1 MNVSPVTSSS
11 ITATSLAAV
20 TSTPTPEPAVSG
32 SSDSDSTRLSTMGE
46 LMGKLQD
53 LEASDPDKAKQVLS
67 KIASDLSAK
76 AEETGDD
83 RMKALASKFDD
94 AAKTGDLSGLQP
106 KAHGGGHH
114 HHRPPPA
121 GDASGANAAVS
132 DASKVASYASAQHDR
147 RAEIESIIS
156 NALDGSTAGA
166 AAVASAATAG

>member
-11 ITATSLAAV
+11 ITATSLTAV
-20 TSTPTPEPAVSG
+20 TTSPAPEPPVRG
-32 SSDSDSTRLSTMGE
+32 SSGSDSTRLSKLGE

-83 RMKALASKFDD
+83 RMKALAGKFDE
-94 AAKTGDLSGLQP
+94 AATTGDLSRLQP
-106 KAHGGGHH
+106 RAHGGGEHH

-121 GDASGANAAVS
+121 GDAAGANAAVS
-132 DASKVASYASAQHDR
+132 DASKVASYASAQQDR

-156 NALDGSTAGA
+156 SALDGSTTAT
-166 AAVASAATAG
+166 ASAG